1 MVHPPSCQRWHEQNP
16 ASCEQETCRLGHCL
30 LAMQANKTR
39 QIEAQASGL
48 LTAIDC
54 FKDGIML
61 VDTSTPL
68 WNIIFI
74 NDTWTRV
81 TGNFFWGPD
90 GLDEDGCFCSG
101 PLLVKTP
108 VDAPVKQ
115 FGRVFNFQPQSR

>member
-1 MVHPPSCQRWHEQNP
+1 MRDADQSVNN
-16 ASCEQETCRLGHCL
+16 L
-30 LAMQANKTR
+30 QANKTK

-68 WNIIFI
+68 WTIIFI

-81 TGNFFWGPD
+81 TGKLWYGH
-90 GLDEDGCFCSG
+90 
-101 PLLVKTP
+101 
-108 VDAPVKQ
+108 
-115 FGRVFNFQPQSR
+115 

>member
-1 MVHPPSCQRWHEQNP
+1 MQAQPVLKQGLCVLICVIDAPS
-16 ASCEQETCRLGHCL
+16 L
-30 LAMQANKTR
+30 LLKVGMNGQLPSVVSSRVQALRFTICVALQANKTR

-81 TGNFFWGPD
+81 TGD
-90 GLDEDGCFCSG
+90 
-101 PLLVKTP
+101 LLSTTTLLII
-108 VDAPVKQ
+108 
-115 FGRVFNFQPQSR
+115 